1 MNTFLLQRLTFLAV
15 LPLCTLLVMTAHGAE
30 PSATPDA
37 PASVTPA
44 PEDTEERGDRHRR
57 FDWHAH
63 HDWHDHHH
71 HGNDLVNIGH
81 DSNLPRGQTAN
92 SVVSIFGSSTSDGE
106 AGDVVSILGDTRVT
120 GEGSDRAGAVLG
132 KIVIDG
138 KIAGAARAVL
148 RNMEG
153 RRPARVDRDVV
164 TA

>member
-15 LPLCTLLVMTAHGAE
+15 LPLCTLIVVAAARADG
-30 PSATPDA
+30 
-37 PASVTPA
+37 
-44 PEDTEERGDRHRR
+44 
-57 FDWHAH
+57 H
-63 HDWHDHHH
+63 HP

-106 AGDVVSILGDTRVT
+106 AGDGVGILGDTRGT